1 MKEVVLKKR
10 TQRMIVLTAN
20 TKNRLE
26 RLLESAKRFMH
37 PEPAHLTELEE
48 ALDAAEAVAPEN
60 IPADVVTVNSTVRI
74 TDLDS
79 CTEKAFTLVF
89 PREANYSEDKISV
102 LAPLGAA
109 LLGYR
114 PGDIIRLHVPRG
126 QRWLKVEKVSHAP
139 AQQSAA

>member
-1 MKEVVLKKR
+1 MKEVVLKNR
-10 TQRMIVLTAN
+10 TQRMILLTAN
-20 TKNRLE
+20 SKNRLE
-26 RLLESAKRFMH
+26 YMLESTKRFMH

-48 ALDAAEAVAPEN
+48 ALDAAEAVAPEDM
-60 IPADVVTVNSTVRI
+60 PGDVVTMNSTVRI

-79 CTEKAFTLVF
+79 CMVKTFTLVF

-114 PGDIIRLHVPRG
+114 PGDIIRLHAPRG
-126 QRWLKVEKVSHAP
+126 QRRLKVENVSHAP
-139 AQQSAA
+139 GQQSAA